1 MRGAPIKMNKT
12 ALAALIVFVL
22 GWSATEGLAQS
33 KVGTTIGT
41 FLRIEPSARG
51 AAVGNAGSAMTG
63 SIESAY
69 YNVGAVGLLEAPA
82 VQYTHSMWFAD
93 ISYDYAA
100 FAVPAGESGNVF
112 FSVTAL
118 GSGDIQVRTV
128 EQPLGTGVNYSV
140 TDVALG
146 FAYGRRITERF
157 SAGLQANYITEKIW
171 NTSSQTMTL
180 NLGTVYR
187 LTGNGAT
194 IGFSLSNLG
203 TRGKFSGSDLGIQF
217 DADSDSYGDNS
228 ALPAE
233 QSTDEFPLPGLFRLG
248 VSIPY
253 SLGEQNRLLVLLEGL
268 HPNDNSESM
277 NVGLEWT
284 LREMFSLRGG
294 YQTLFQEETEL
305 GLTAGFGVVGG
316 LGERSYELNYAWAAH
331 ESLESTHRLTM
342 VIGF

>member
-1 MRGAPIKMNKT
+1 MNKT
-12 ALAALIVFVL
+12 VLAAGIALVL
-22 GWSATEGLAQS
+22 ALGAATEAAAQS

-51 AAVGNAGSAMTG
+51 AALGNAGSALTG
-63 SIESAY
+63 SIESCY

-82 VQYTHSMWFAD
+82 VQYSHSMWFAD

-100 FAVPAGESGNVF
+100 LALPVGESGNAF

-128 EQPLGTGVNYSV
+128 EQPLGTDVFYDV

-146 FAYGRRITERF
+146 VAYGRRISDRF
-157 SAGLQANYITEKIW
+157 SAGVQANYVTESIW
-171 NTSSQTMTL
+171 NTSSKTFTF

-187 LTGNGAT
+187 LTEGGV
-194 IGFSLSNLG
+194 IVGCSLANLG
-203 TRGKFSGSDLGIQF
+203 TQSRFTGRDLGIYF
-217 DADSDSYGDNS
+217 DADPDAYGDNS

-233 QSTDEFPLPGLFRLG
+233 QATDEFPLPGLFRLG
-248 VSIPY
+248 LGIPHEF
-253 SLGEQNRLLVLLEGL
+253 SENSRLLLLVEGL

-277 NVGLEWT
+277 NLGAEWT
-284 LREMFSLRGG
+284 LRNILALRCG
-294 YQTLFQEETEL
+294 YQTLFQEDSEL
-305 GLTAGFGVVGG
+305 GLTAGFGVFGS
-316 LGERSYELNYAWAAH
+316 LGERTYELNYAWAGH

-342 VIGF
+342 VLGF